1 MKILLIIVAI
11 IFIVVLLFVSWEVK
25 KAEDEFEEYEKEFM
39 KYQNK
44 WDNE

>member
-1 MKILLIIVAI
+1 MKILLIIVVI
-11 IFIVVLLFVSWEVK
+11 IFIVVLLFASWEVK
-25 KAEDEFEEYEKEFM
+25 KAEDEPNEYEKEFM